1 MTFTA
6 GTFTTAQGGSVT
18 ISANGNFT
26 YTPKH
31 EFVGSDSFTFSAID
45 DGGTSAPATMSITVK
60 NETVTASAGSLTTT
74 ENTPQTGTLKASGDS
89 DGDVTFTAGTFTTAQ
104 GGSVTISSNGNFT
117 YTPKPEFVGSDS
129 FTFSAIDD
137 GDTSAPATVS
147 ITVKDAAPSVTT
159 PTITGTAIEGQT
171 LTASANGGNDAVT
184 YQWYS
189 SVDNYQTPIGS
200 GSTYQLQE
208 TDEGNR
214 IKVIATVTDEN
225 GATIS
230 ATSSRTASVADIS
243 PTLSVTV
250 AGAAQEGQTLTA
262 TAVGNESDAP
272 VTYQWQFSNN
282 GTTWTNISGA
292 TSATYLVSEARENQF
307 LRVTAKSAD
316 PDGSTATATSAATS
330 AVLDAVPTVT
340 TPTIS
345 GTAQEG
351 RTLTASASAGQS
363 DNPVT
368 YQWFSSADGYHTAIG
383 SGSTYAVSEG
393 NEGYTIEVVATATNG
408 NGVTISQTSL
418 ATASVL
424 DAAPTVTK
432 PIIAGTAQ
440 VGQTLTASASAGQ
453 TDNAVNLS
461 VVQFRGRI
469 SHRDRLRFVLYHQ
482 RRQRRLQDRG
492 GRDCDQRRWAAHVGD
507 QRPDRPGNRGRGR
520 ACAYGTLIAEFAQ
533 GRNRGPG
540 HKRGRYRLRRHCL
553 GADCRDCR
561 LRIPHEWTRQQQI
574 HWRLRHLHRGR
585 GQQRP
590 DITLDLHR
598 ER

>member
-1 MTFTA
+1 M
-6 GTFTTAQGGSVT
+6 
-18 ISANGNFT
+18 
-26 YTPKH
+26 
-31 EFVGSDSFTFSAID
+31 
-45 DGGTSAPATMSITVK
+45 
-60 NETVTASAGSLTTT
+60 
-74 ENTPQTGTLKASGDS
+74 
-89 DGDVTFTAGTFTTAQ
+89 TFTAGTFTTAQ

-159 PTITGTAIEGQT
+159 PIITGTAIEGQT

-453 TDNAVNLS
+453 TDNAVTYQWFSSADGYHTAIGSGSSYTINDGNEGYKIEVVATATNGDGLRTSATSAPTALVTEVEAAPALTAPSSLNLPKGGTVALGISVAGIDSDDTVSVRIAGIAGYEYLTNGLDSNRSTGASVTFTEAEVSSGLTLHSTYTGNGKPVNNLS
-461 VVQFRGRI
+461 VTATNSTAGESITSASKTITVTDPPASTPTASDNGDVQSI
-469 SHRDRLRFVLYHQ
+469 ALLRQYMASSFVI
-482 RRQRRLQDRG
+482 
-492 GRDCDQRRWAAHVGD
+492 
-507 QRPDRPGNRGRGR
+507 PGNGHG
-520 ACAYGTLIAEFAQ
+520 GLLITDPPPSLQPLLAQ
-533 GRNRGPG
+533 
-540 HKRGRYRLRRHCL
+540 
-553 GADCRDCR
+553 
-561 LRIPHEWTRQQQI
+561 PHA
-574 HWRLRHLHRGR
+574 
-585 GQQRP
+585 
-590 DITLDLHR
+590 
-598 ER
+598 